1 MKKNKKTCNFLNYI
15 LNKLKKRKIFIEK
28 FPFFYIFNYKKTEKS
43 HFTINFIYVIVVSKE
58 ENMITKLL
66 DETESKSF
74 REEYNLETNGMII
87 LKYNP
92 ETEKAWYSA
101 DYEVFVKT
109 DFEKIISYIK

>member
-1 MKKNKKTCNFLNYI
+1 
-15 LNKLKKRKIFIEK
+15 
-28 FPFFYIFNYKKTEKS
+28 
-43 HFTINFIYVIVVSKE
+43 
-58 ENMITKLL
+58 MITKLL

-92 ETEKAWYSA
+92 ETEKAWYTA
-101 DYEVFVKT
+101 DYEVLVKT